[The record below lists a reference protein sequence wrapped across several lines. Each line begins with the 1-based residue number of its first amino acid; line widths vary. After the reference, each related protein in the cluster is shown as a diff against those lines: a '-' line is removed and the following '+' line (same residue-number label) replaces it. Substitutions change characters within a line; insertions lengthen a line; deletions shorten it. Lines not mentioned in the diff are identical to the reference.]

1 MKIAAIVV
9 FVKMFLLVQL
19 FPQND
24 SGVLFTIDD
33 TEVSV
38 DEFLYIF
45 NKNNPEGFQADVQ
58 DARDYLDM
66 YVNFKLKV
74 HRAREI
80 ELDTLPSLREELE
93 GYRRQLSKSFLMNQ
107 EVMKRL
113 VGELF
118 ERKQYDINVSHLLVE
133 VEAGA
138 DDSTARVAYEEANR
152 LREKLLEAES
162 FSEVARAHSD
172 DPSAQQNGGNIGYLT
187 APLPEGFYEFE
198 TGVYNTEVGE
208 YSEPVRSNMG
218 YHIIRVND
226 RRTARGEVE
235 LAHILIRFATDE
247 DSGPTPEEKVE
258 TVMEELESGK
268 SFREVAQRHS
278 EDAATANRG
287 GYIGFAGINM
297 FERSFEDAAFS
308 IQEDGEYTGP
318 VETRVG
324 YHIIQRISKRP
335 LDNFDKMKPLLEQQ
349 LEDSDRKEIAM
360 QELIERIKE
369 DAEYVQNEE
378 LLSNFTATLDE
389 DFFSY
394 RWRVPED
401 LEDDVL
407 FTIGGK
413 EYKLSEFA
421 ENLRRNT
428 RMRLRMSRETDL
440 DYAVTKLYEEFSGD
454 AAISYQESILEETY
468 PEFRALMRE
477 YEEGILLFELTR
489 RKVWDRAS
497 EDEEGLRQFYEENAH
512 RYMTRETAE
521 VVTYSIENANQRRS
535 ERMYSYAEDNDH
547 SSVVS
552 RFDGRRGMEVTTQID
567 TLDERSM
574 PDQLEMSVGSKTE
587 LTPTGEETFTFSRV
601 ESIIPPRQRKLEEAR
616 GFIIADY
623 QDKLEEEWMKDL
635 KEKYTIEIDSD
646 LVERVMKKWK

>member
-1 MKIAAIVV
+1 MKIASIIVCI
-9 FVKMFLLVQL
+9 KMFLLVQL
-19 FPQND
+19 FPQD
-24 SGVLFTIDD
+24 GSDVLFTIDD
-33 TEVSV
+33 TEVTV

-45 NKNNPEGFQADVQ
+45 NKNNPEGFQADVE
-58 DARDYLDM
+58 DARNYLDM

-80 ELDTLPSLREELE
+80 ELDTLPTLREELE
-93 GYRRQLSKSFLMNQ
+93 GYRRQLSKSFLMNR

-113 VGELF
+113 VEELF

-138 DDSTARVAYEEANR
+138 DDSTAQAAYEEANR
-152 LREKLLEAES
+152 LREKLMGAES
-162 FSEVARAHSD
+162 FSEVARVHSD
-172 DPSAQQNGGNIGYLT
+172 DPSARQNGGNIGYLT
-187 APLPEGFYEFE
+187 APLPDGFYEFE
-198 TGVYNTEVGE
+198 TAVYKTEVGE
-208 YSEPVRSNMG
+208 FSKPVRSNMG
-218 YHIIRVND
+218 YHVIRVND

-247 DSGPTPEEKVE
+247 SAGPSPEEKVE
-258 TVMEELESGK
+258 TVLEELEGGK

-287 GYIGFAGINM
+287 GYVGFAGINL

-308 IQEDGEYTGP
+308 IPEDGAYTGP

-335 LDNFDKMKPLLEQQ
+335 LSDFEKMKPLLEQQ
-349 LEDSDRKEIAM
+349 LEDSDRKDIAM
-360 QELIERIKE
+360 QALIERIKE
-369 DAEYVQNEE
+369 EAKYERNED
-378 LLSNFTATLDE
+378 LLTDFIATLDE

-401 LEDDVL
+401 LEDDIL
-407 FTIGGK
+407 FTIGGR
-413 EYKLSEFA
+413 EYKLAEFA

-440 DYAVTKLYEEFSGD
+440 DYAVRKLYKEFSGD
-454 AAISYQESILEETY
+454 AAISYQESILEDTY

-512 RYMTRETAE
+512 NYMTRETAE
-521 VVTYSIENANQRRS
+521 VVTFFMENANQRLS
-535 ERMYSYAEDNDH
+535 ERMYSFAEDNHH
-547 SSVVS
+547 STVVS

-567 TLDERSM
+567 TLDVRNM
-574 PDQLEMSVGSKTE
+574 PDELEMSVGSKTE
-587 LTPTGEETFTFSRV
+587 LTPTGEDSFTFSKV

-616 GFIIADY
+616 GFVIADY
-623 QDKLEEEWMKDL
+623 QDKLEKEWMADL
-635 KEKYTIEIDSD
+635 KDKYTIELDREV
-646 LVERVMKKWK
+646 VERVMKKWK